1 MRLLIFLI
9 APLFANV
16 FDTLSLE
23 VSHSPKLMQRLAQKD
38 SLLPDFDGEKSLN
51 RLMAENPHFWQ
62 VQQLDSAKQIKTM
75 LTVQMIF
82 IDGIQEEAYCHV
94 DTLLSHEK
102 KWELEIGLDFLS
114 GASNVVV
121 THVAQCLNLAIE
133 QLGIVYFDGMQIVEQ
148 APRVIE
154 EGFSIY
160 RVNPKLSNPDKKKVL
175 RITQEVESSGN
186 CPVKVQD
193 YAFLNNL
200 YKKIDSLQMDL
211 IRMQT
216 DLSSDTL
223 LFSCSWS
230 QEWNSFISDSMRVEC
245 DIHGETCETFSKSE
259 GRMDWML
266 HSTRDILEYQAAKL
280 FGIPLGVQ
288 SIHDGGKVLDMRLL
302 PMSKD
307 LYLEV
312 YLDLNQK
319 PISLGWLMRVQKEKN
334 TPTSKK

>member
-1 MRLLIFLI
+1 MRLLFFFI

-16 FDTLSLE
+16 FDSLSLE
-23 VSHSPKLMQRLAQKD
+23 VFDSPKLLERLAQKD
-38 SLLPDFDGEKSLN
+38 SLLPSFDGEKSLN
-51 RLMAENPHFWQ
+51 RLMAENPQFWQ
-62 VQQLDSAKQIKTM
+62 VERLGPANQIKTK
-75 LTVQMIF
+75 LTVKIVF
-82 IDGIQEEAYCHV
+82 IDGIQEEAYCYV

-114 GASNVVV
+114 GASNVVA
-121 THVAQCLNLAIE
+121 THVAQCLDLAVE
-133 QLGIVYFDGMQIVEQ
+133 QLGISYWDGTKMVEQ

-175 RITQEVESSGN
+175 RITQEVESSGK
-186 CPVKVQD
+186 CPAKVKD
-193 YAFLNNL
+193 YAFLNSL

-230 QEWNSFISDSMRVEC
+230 QEWNSFITDSMRVEC
-245 DIHGETCETFSKSE
+245 DIQAETCETFSESE

-266 HSTRDILEYQAAKL
+266 HSTHDILEYQAAKL
-280 FGIPLGVQ
+280 LGIPLGVQ

-302 PMSKD
+302 PMSKG

-312 YLDLNQK
+312 YLDLNK
-319 PISLGWLMRVQKEKN
+319 NPVSLGWLMRIKKEKK
-334 TPTSKK
+334 TSVSQK